1 MENTRMI
8 SELKEIL
15 ESQEFRCFK
24 GELPFV
30 VGQETGGRT
39 VIYDLVQA
47 PHILLGGCPG
57 SGKTMFIHTIILSL
71 LYRNSPE
78 RVKFL
83 LLDQGMCD
91 LYKYKYGEIPHVIRP
106 VAMDLHESSKALKWA
121 AAEAEKR
128 RKDFEATRVCNLEE
142 FNTLAAHSSCGDGRT
157 QYTPYPRLVII
168 INELAVLHFQEN
180 REVRSAVDS
189 LLDLGRAVGIHL
201 IISTQSPSLVL
212 THRVDAC
219 IRSRIAFKLHKDE
232 SEVLLGMAGSEKLNS
247 PGDMLFFPRDYQEP
261 VRIQVPY
268 LSYLDVGSV
277 IEHIVSQ
284 KKWMDFS
291 EVT

>member
-1 MENTRMI
+1 MDRSRLILPLPEV
-8 SELKEIL
+8 L

-30 VGQETGGRT
+30 VGQEIGGRT

-47 PHILLGGCPG
+47 PHLLLGGMPG

-78 RVKFL
+78 KVKFL

-91 LYKYKYGEIPHVIRP
+91 LYQYEEIPHVISP
-106 VAMDLHESSKALKWA
+106 AAMDLHESSEALKWA
-121 AAEAEKR
+121 GAEAEKR
-128 RKDFEATRVCNLEE
+128 IKDFAATRVCNLEE
-142 FNTLAAHSSCGDGRT
+142 FNSLTAHTSCGDGRT

-232 SEVLLGMAGSEKLNS
+232 SDVVLGMAGSEKLNS

>member
-1 MENTRMI
+1 MDDSRLILPLPEV
-8 SELKEIL
+8 L

-30 VGQETGGRT
+30 VGQEIGGRT

-78 RVKFL
+78 KVKFL
-83 LLDQGMCD
+83 LLDQDMCD
-91 LYKYKYGEIPHVIRP
+91 LYKYEGIPHVISP
-106 VAMDLHESSKALKWA
+106 VAMDSHESSEALKWA

-128 RKDFEATRVCNLEE
+128 IKDFAATRVCNLEE
-142 FNTLAAHSSCGDGRT
+142 FNSLAAQSSCGDGRM

-168 INELAVLHFQEN
+168 INELAVLHIQEN
-180 REVRSAVDS
+180 REVRSAVEN

-212 THRVDAC
+212 THRGDAC

-232 SEVLLGMAGSEKLNS
+232 SEVLLGMAGAEKLNS

-261 VRIQVPY
+261 VRIQAAYIPY
-268 LSYLDVGSV
+268 SELDSLVDY
-277 IEHIVSQ
+277 IISQ
-284 KKWMDFS
+284 
-291 EVT
+291 